1 ARRASAGAS
10 GSLPSGPGRSFP
22 VAWAVLS
29 FGAFRQR
36 RQGTIARGATIAP
49 KMIRIVPAR
58 AADADAVTACVRAAY
73 AEYVER
79 IGREPAPMGA
89 DYAAL
94 IGQGAVWVVRDGDAI
109 AGVLVLRPQPP
120 SLLLE
125 NVAVAP
131 GHRGRGLG
139 RALIGHAEERAR
151 AGGFDA
157 VTLYTNE
164 RM

>member
-1 ARRASAGAS
+1 
-10 GSLPSGPGRSFP
+10 
-22 VAWAVLS
+22 
-29 FGAFRQR
+29 
-36 RQGTIARGATIAP
+36 
-49 KMIRIVPAR
+49 MIRIVPAR
-58 AADADAVTACVRAAY
+58 AADASAVTACVRAAY
-73 AEYVER
+73 AEYVQR

-131 GHRGRGLG
+131 DHRGRGLG
-139 RALIGHAEERAR
+139 RALIGFAEEHVR

-164 RM
+164 RMTENLRLYPALGYTETGRRVEDGFARVYFRKLAR

>member
-1 ARRASAGAS
+1 MT
-10 GSLPSGPGRSFP
+10 
-22 VAWAVLS
+22 
-29 FGAFRQR
+29 Q
-36 RQGTIARGATIAP
+36 
-49 KMIRIVPAR
+49 IVPADP
-58 AADADAVTACVRAAY
+58 ADANAVTACVRAAY

-94 IGQGAVWVVRDGDAI
+94 IADAAVWVVRTEGAI

-131 GHRGRGLG
+131 AHRGRGIG
-139 RALIGHAEERAR
+139 RALIGFAEAQARR
-151 AGGFDA
+151 AGCDA
-157 VTLYTNE
+157 VVLYTNE
-164 RM
+164 RMTENLRLYPALGYAETGRRVEDGFARVYFRKPVGDAR

>member
-1 ARRASAGAS
+1 MTQIVSAR
-10 GSLPSGPGRSFP
+10 P
-22 VAWAVLS
+22 VDANAV
-29 FGAFRQR
+29 A
-36 RQGTIARGATIAP
+36 
-49 KMIRIVPAR
+49 
-58 AADADAVTACVRAAY
+58 ACVRAAY
-73 AEYVER
+73 AEYVAR

-94 IGQGAVWVVRDGDAI
+94 IDAGAVWVVRAGGAI

-131 GHRGRGLG
+131 AHRGRGLG
-139 RALIGHAEERAR
+139 RALIAFAEERAR
-151 AGGFDA
+151 AEGLDA

-164 RM
+164 RMTANLRLYPALGYDETARGVEDGFARVYFRKPVRLTPPGS